1 MFRVC
6 LTPLILILLVG
17 GACQL
22 RAQSSI
28 SLSVDLRDAP
38 RKLLHTTE
46 ILPVRPGPLTLAFPE
61 WIRNEH
67 VPAPLTQQAGVF
79 FTARNGEGANVQ
91 PIRWTR
97 DPIDLYLYRV
107 TIPTGVRS
115 IEVRFDF
122 ITSDKDGGTPSSFTP
137 TADPIRELPISP
149 SRRRS
154 SCQAVGIRPP
164 RSKLWRGQWSRP
176 VRS

>member
-1 MFRVC
+1 MFRVRF
-6 LTPLILILLVG
+6 TPLILVVAAG

-38 RKLLHTTE
+38 RKLLHATE
-46 ILPVRPGPLTLAFPE
+46 ILPVQPGPLTLAFPE

-67 VPAPLTQQAGVF
+67 EPAPLTQQVGLF
-79 FTARNGEGANVQ
+79 ITARKGDGTNGQ

-97 DPIDLYLYRV
+97 DPLDLYLYRV
-107 TIPTGVRS
+107 TIPAGVRS

-122 ITSDKDGGTPSSFTP
+122 ITSDKDG
-137 TADPIRELPISP
+137 
-149 SRRRS
+149 
-154 SCQAVGIRPP
+154 
-164 RSKLWRGQWSRP
+164 
-176 VRS
+176 